1 MKIVFV
7 CTGNICR
14 SPMGEALLRHEL
26 ARRGCDGIEVSS
38 CGTWASFP
46 QPATEHAVS
55 VLQGRGVDLAAHRS
69 RALDPAELEEADL
82 VLAMTSVHVREI
94 EQVAPAALP
103 KVRLTKELVELD
115 LQPGAGLQALLAA
128 TRPAPRRDLDV
139 DDPMGLL
146 QRSYERAAGEIE
158 AGVKALATVVC
169 GGREG
174 IGDSTLGGAVQ

>member
-26 ARRGCDGIEVSS
+26 AQRGCEGIEVTS
-38 CGTWASFP
+38 CGTWASAP
-46 QPATEHAVS
+46 QPATAHAVS
-55 VLQGRGVDLAAHRS
+55 VLEGRGIDLASHRS
-69 RALDPAELEEADL
+69 RALDVAEIEEADL

-94 EQVAPAALP
+94 EEVAPAALP
-103 KVRLTKELVELD
+103 KVRLMKELVELE
-115 LQPGAGLQALLAA
+115 LAPGAGLGALLAA

-146 QRSYERAAGEIE
+146 PRSYERAAGEIE
-158 AGVKALATVVC
+158 AGVKVLAQALC
-169 GGREG
+169 GDRE
-174 IGDSTLGGAVQ
+174 Q

>member
-26 ARRGCDGIEVSS
+26 AQRGCEGIEVSS
-38 CGTWASFP
+38 CGTWASTP
-46 QPATEHAVS
+46 EPATAHAVR
-55 VLQGRGVDLAAHRS
+55 VLEGRGIDLAPHRS
-69 RALDPAELEEADL
+69 RALDVAELEDADL

-94 EQVAPAALP
+94 EEAAPAALP
-103 KVRLTKELVELD
+103 KVRLMKELVELD
-115 LQPGAGLQALLAA
+115 LRPGTGLDALLAA

-146 QRSYERAAGEIE
+146 PRSYERAAGEIE
-158 AGVKALATVVC
+158 AGVKVLATVLC
-169 GGREG
+169 GERE
-174 IGDSTLGGAVQ
+174 Q

>member
-38 CGTWASFP
+38 CGTWASAP
-46 QPATEHAVS
+46 QPATEHAVA
-55 VLQGRGVDLAAHRS
+55 VLQGRGIDLASHRS
-69 RALDPAELEEADL
+69 RALDAVELEAADL
-82 VLAMTSVHVREI
+82 VLVMTSVHVREI
-94 EQVAPAALP
+94 EEMAPAALP

-115 LQPGAGLQALLAA
+115 MAPGAGLEAVLAA

-146 QRSYERAAGEIE
+146 PRSYERAAGEID
-158 AGVKALATVVC
+158 AGVKALATALC
-169 GGREG
+169 GER
-174 IGDSTLGGAVQ
+174 DQ

>member
-14 SPMGEALLRHEL
+14 SPMGEALLRYEL

-38 CGTWASFP
+38 CGTWAAAS
-46 QPATEHAVS
+46 QAATTHAVS
-55 VLQGRGVDLAAHRS
+55 TLRGRGIDLAVHRS
-69 RALDPAELEEADL
+69 RALDVAEIEEADL

-94 EQVAPAALP
+94 GEMAPSALP
-103 KVRLTKELVELD
+103 RVRLMKELVELD
-115 LQPGAGLQALLAA
+115 LRPGAGLDALLAA

-146 QRSYERAAGEIE
+146 PRSYERAAGEIE
-158 AGVKALATVVC
+158 AGVKVLADVVC
-169 GGREG
+169 GPER
-174 IGDSTLGGAVQ
+174 DQ

>member
-26 ARRGCDGIEVSS
+26 ERRGCDGIEVSS
-38 CGTWASFP
+38 CGTWASAP
-46 QPATEHAVS
+46 QPATEHAVT
-55 VLQGRGVDLAAHRS
+55 VLHGRGVDLRAHRS
-69 RALDPAELEEADL
+69 RALEAAEMEEADL

-94 EQVAPAALP
+94 EEVAPSALP
-103 KVRLTKELVELD
+103 KVRLMKELVELD
-115 LQPGAGLQALLAA
+115 LRPGAGLDALLAA

-146 QRSYERAAGEIE
+146 PRSYERAAGEIE
-158 AGVKALATVVC
+158 AGVKVLATVLC
-169 GGREG
+169 GER
-174 IGDSTLGGAVQ
+174 DQ

>member
-26 ARRGCDGIEVSS
+26 AARGCDGIEVTS
-38 CGTWASFP
+38 CGTWASAP
-46 QPATEHAVS
+46 LPATAHAVT
-55 VLQGRGVDLAAHRS
+55 VLHGRGIDLTAHRS
-69 RALDPAELEEADL
+69 RAVEVAELEEADL

-94 EQVAPAALP
+94 EEVAPAVLP
-103 KVRLTKELVELD
+103 KVRLMKELVELD
-115 LQPGAGLQALLAA
+115 LRPGAGLEALLAS

-146 QRSYERAAGEIE
+146 PRSYERAAGEIE
-158 AGVKALATVVC
+158 AGVKVLARVLC
-169 GGREG
+169 GEREG

>member
-26 ARRGCDGIEVSS
+26 AARGCDDVEVSS
-38 CGTWASFP
+38 CGTWAAAP
-46 QPATEHAVS
+46 QPATAHAVS
-55 VLQGRGVDLAAHRS
+55 VLQGRGIDLTEHRS
-69 RALDPAELEEADL
+69 RALDAAELAGADL

-94 EQVAPAALP
+94 EEMAPAALP
-103 KVRLTKELVELD
+103 KVRLMKELAELD
-115 LQPGAGLQALLAA
+115 LSPGPGGWGAGLQALLAA

-146 QRSYERAAGEIE
+146 PRSYERAASEIE
-158 AGVKALATVVC
+158 AGVKVLATVLC
-169 GGREG
+169 GER
-174 IGDSTLGGAVQ
+174 DQ